1 MAMTAKQGLYDPA
14 YEHDAC
20 GIGFVA
26 NIHGVRSRDIV
37 EKSLQLLVNLSHR
50 SAVAADSCT
59 GDGAGVL
66 LQVPHAFLRRVCAPW
81 GIALPDAG
89 SYGIGMVFLPS
100 SRAERA
106 ACMRLIEST
115 VVAEGCTV
123 LGWRDVPVDDAVLA
137 TATRR
142 SRPVIRQI
150 FVSTMGVARDL
161 DADSAFEITLY
172 VIRRRIESA
181 LRMMPGGSDCY
192 IASLS
197 SRTVVYKGMLTPIQL
212 TTFYKDLSEPDL
224 VSAIALVHSRFSTNT
239 FPSWRLAHPYRFLC
253 HNGEI
258 NTLRGN
264 LNWMR
269 VREGVM
275 SSSRFGGRLAGL
287 LPVCGEK
294 QSDSASVDN
303 VLELLTLAGRPLAHA
318 MAMLIPEAWE
328 GHATM
333 SPERRAFYE
342 YHASLMEPWDGPA
355 AMAFTDGRQVAAVL
369 DRNGLRPARYVVTSD
384 DLVVLSSEAGALPIP
399 VSDIRAKGR
408 LEPGRMLVVNTTQGR
423 ILDDEAIKTE
433 LAMVRPYRRWVT
445 EQRIDLEG
453 SRKREAGRENREGLR
468 VQPTPPS
475 SLFPLPALQR
485 AFGYTADE
493 LKMVLGPMAAT
504 GEEPAGSM
512 GNDTPLAVL
521 SNRPQ
526 LLFSYF
532 RQMFAQVTNP
542 PIDPIREQLVMSLAM
557 NLGPQGNLLEE
568 TPEHA
573 RQIRIA
579 QPVLTAASIA
589 DLLAVNEPS
598 LRAVTLSTVFP
609 ASNGAPMLE
618 RAVDQLCAAASH
630 AVEDG
635 CGILILSDR
644 ATNRELAPIPPALAV
659 AAVHHH
665 LIREGLRWR
674 VSLVSETGEAR
685 EVSHVA
691 LLIAYGAS
699 AVHPY
704 LALETVRSSCSAPDA
719 EEHYVKAVGKG

>member
-1 MAMTAKQGLYDPA
+1 MAAKQGLYDPA

-26 NIHGVRSRDIV
+26 NIHGARSRDIV

-123 LGWRDVPVDDAVLA
+123 LGWRDVPVDDGVLA

-142 SRPVIRQI
+142 SRPVIRQL

-197 SRTVVYKGMLTPIQL
+197 SRTVVYKGMLTPVQL

-275 SSSRFGGRLAGL
+275 SSSRFGNRLAGM

-294 QSDSASVDN
+294 QSDSASIDN
-303 VLELLTLAGRPLAHA
+303 VLELLTLAGRPLAHS

-328 GHATM
+328 GHASM

-342 YHASLMEPWDGPA
+342 YHSSLMEPWDGPA

-369 DRNGLRPARYVVTSD
+369 DRNGLRPARYVVTTD
-384 DLVVLSSEAGALPIP
+384 DLVVLASEAGALPFP
-399 VSDIRAKGR
+399 ASAIRAKGR

-423 ILDDEAIKTE
+423 ILDDEAIK
-433 LAMVRPYRRWVT
+433 L
-445 EQRIDLEG
+445 
-453 SRKREAGRENREGLR
+453 
-468 VQPTPPS
+468 
-475 SLFPLPALQR
+475 
-485 AFGYTADE
+485 
-493 LKMVLGPMAAT
+493 
-504 GEEPAGSM
+504 
-512 GNDTPLAVL
+512 
-521 SNRPQ
+521 
-526 LLFSYF
+526 
-532 RQMFAQVTNP
+532 
-542 PIDPIREQLVMSLAM
+542 
-557 NLGPQGNLLEE
+557 
-568 TPEHA
+568 
-573 RQIRIA
+573 
-579 QPVLTAASIA
+579 
-589 DLLAVNEPS
+589 
-598 LRAVTLSTVFP
+598 
-609 ASNGAPMLE
+609 
-618 RAVDQLCAAASH
+618 
-630 AVEDG
+630 
-635 CGILILSDR
+635 
-644 ATNRELAPIPPALAV
+644 
-659 AAVHHH
+659 
-665 LIREGLRWR
+665 
-674 VSLVSETGEAR
+674 
-685 EVSHVA
+685 
-691 LLIAYGAS
+691 
-699 AVHPY
+699 
-704 LALETVRSSCSAPDA
+704 
-719 EEHYVKAVGKG
+719 